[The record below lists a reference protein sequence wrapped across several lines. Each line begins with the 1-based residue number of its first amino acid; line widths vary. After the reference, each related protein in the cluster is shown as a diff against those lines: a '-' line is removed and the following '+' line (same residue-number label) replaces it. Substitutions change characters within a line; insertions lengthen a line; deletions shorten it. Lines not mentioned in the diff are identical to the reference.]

1 MILSHI
7 IFSHGAPQLWMPFIP
22 STGWENIPRV
32 TEIQFKIIFS
42 KSIFIYIAIFCTS
55 EMQHRVLDR
64 DKKKKKISILHRKL
78 LTPWLTPC
86 FFNWM
91 LKFLTYNK
99 LAPSHQAPGH
109 GSLGHPKAVC

>member
-64 DKKKKKISILHRKL
+64 DKKKKNQHSTQKAAYSLANSLLLQLDAKIPHI
-78 LTPWLTPC
+78 
-86 FFNWM
+86 
-91 LKFLTYNK
+91 
-99 LAPSHQAPGH
+99 
-109 GSLGHPKAVC
+109 